1 MIDHGHLGRR
11 SQEAVYLDTLDLPTL
26 CMPDNGHSMDR
37 EHMKSLGYKWTI
49 DSQHPDRE
57 KPTRWWW
64 AIPRVW
70 EVCKPRIEAKGF
82 VFTTEVE
89 TL

>member
-1 MIDHGHLGRR
+1 MIDNGHLGRY
-11 SQEAVYLDTLDLPTL
+11 SQEPSYYDALDLPSI
-26 CMPDNGHSMDR
+26 CMPDNGDRGDR

-49 DSQHPDRE
+49 MSQHPERDY
-57 KPTRWWW
+57 PTRWWW

-70 EVCKPRIEAKGF
+70 EVCRPKIEAKGF

-89 TL
+89 TF